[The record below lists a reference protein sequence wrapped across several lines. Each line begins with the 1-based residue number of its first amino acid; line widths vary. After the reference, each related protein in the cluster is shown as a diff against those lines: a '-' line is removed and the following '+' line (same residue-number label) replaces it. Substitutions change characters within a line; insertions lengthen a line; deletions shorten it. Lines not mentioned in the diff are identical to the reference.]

1 MPFNPKVQT
10 RECPIC
16 GTSANV
22 RSDGHLYAVDCARC
36 GDFGAARELLDDW
49 HDSPWNS
56 DERRWRV
63 SIASYFILRLQDG
76 KHRAILDE
84 DFFRSLTDRTLPT
97 PAEVA
102 DNLLIY
108 IGDLLRRSP
117 GEPADINILDMRIV
131 SEIGGGSEHDIE
143 WLLKELR
150 NNNYVTSRDDGMAS
164 RRVRLTLTGWERFE
178 ELRKERAESKYA
190 FLARKFDNPEL
201 DGVVDI
207 FKSAVAQTG
216 FDLRIVSQKAGL
228 IDSIIEYE
236 IRGAR
241 FLISELSDDNAGAY
255 WEAGFA
261 EGLGKPVIYICR
273 EGKKTHFDTEHRHT
287 IRWHPDRPDESAEM
301 LKAVIR
307 NTLLG
312 DAKQTDD

>member
-1 MPFNPKVQT
+1 MPFNPTVQT
-10 RECPIC
+10 SECPIC

-22 RSDGHLYAVDCARC
+22 HRDGHLCAVNCARC
-36 GDFGAARELLDDW
+36 GDFGAPRELLDDW
-49 HDSPWNS
+49 RDSPGTP
-56 DERRWRV
+56 DERRWRA
-63 SIASYFILRLQDG
+63 SIASYSILRLQDG
-76 KHRAILDE
+76 KRRAILDE
-84 DFFRSLTDRTLPT
+84 DFFRSLADRTLPT

-108 IGDLLRRSP
+108 LGNLLRRSP
-117 GEPADINILDMRIV
+117 GEPADINIHDMRIV
-131 SEIGGGSEHDIE
+131 SEIGGGSEHDVV
-143 WLLKELR
+143 WLLNELCKR
-150 NNNYVTSRDDGMAS
+150 HYVTDLDDGMMS
-164 RRVRLTLTGWERFE
+164 RRVRLTLTGWARFE
-178 ELRKERAESKYA
+178 ELKKERSESKYA

-201 DGVVDI
+201 DGVVSI
-207 FKSAVAQTG
+207 FISAVAQTG
-216 FDLRIVSQKAGL
+216 FELRPASQKAGL
-228 IDSIIEYE
+228 IDSIIEHE

-261 EGLGKPVIYICR
+261 EGLGKPVIYMCR
-273 EGKKTHFDTEHRHT
+273 EDKKTHFDTEHRHT
-287 IRWHPDRPDESAEM
+287 VWWSPDRPEESAKV